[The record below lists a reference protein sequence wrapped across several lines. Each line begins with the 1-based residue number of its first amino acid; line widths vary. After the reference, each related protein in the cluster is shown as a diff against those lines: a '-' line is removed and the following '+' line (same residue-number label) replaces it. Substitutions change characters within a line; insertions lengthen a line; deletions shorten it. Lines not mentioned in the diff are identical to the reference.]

1 MLQVGFKIFIPKM
14 NIQKPL
20 TWVYIY
26 IHNNQLKNLIHEI
39 IPFAVGTKT
48 AKYSG
53 ILLRTDVQGLYT
65 ENHQALLNSIK
76 KPLKMMRYTMFM
88 DGETKL
94 DKDVSFWILL
104 YIFSIYT
111 VSIKTLIKIAYIS

>member
-94 DKDVSFWILL
+94 DKDVSF
-104 YIFSIYT
+104 
-111 VSIKTLIKIAYIS
+111 